1 MKKDQN
7 NQKIIEI
14 KQYLHKPSKSYE
26 CEFIQ
31 LKDDIVLTKYIS
43 NEVNNLFSKNII
55 SYGFFWL
62 QRHFVSYSFYD
73 STTYCHLASRYD
85 ICSEIEFRQ
94 TPSLTVSFL
103 DLYLDY
109 WIKDSKTYWEDDREF
124 YDAKF
129 KNILNEKQI
138 EIVEKTKI
146 ELEINVLKLEKEK
159 QKILFD

>member
-1 MKKDQN
+1 M
-7 NQKIIEI
+7 
-14 KQYLHKPSKSYE
+14 
-26 CEFIQ
+26 
-31 LKDDIVLTKYIS
+31 
-43 NEVNNLFSKNII
+43 
-55 SYGFFWL
+55 
-62 QRHFVSYSFYD
+62 
-73 STTYCHLASRYD
+73 
-85 ICSEIEFRQ
+85 
-94 TPSLTVSFL
+94 

-146 ELEINVLKLEKEK
+146 ELEINALKLEKEK